1 LPLLRDIPKN
11 QQQPKMQN
19 LKGNEKLQNERME
32 LTSSCWKVFCSM
44 SSSSKKKHNTMK
56 DIVQAFHKLEFPI
69 NFLKNNLK

>member
-1 LPLLRDIPKN
+1 MK
-11 QQQPKMQN
+11 K

-56 DIVQAFHKLEFPI
+56 DIVQAFHKLQFPI
-69 NFLKNNLK
+69 NFLKKN